1 MVINTKNIIFV
12 LTLLIIG
19 TIWLCV
25 ELEQDKGINT
35 HNEDLNSTA
44 RLVAANDATLEQM
57 IINYSIENGINY
69 ETSLRI
75 ANCESK
81 MGKYKTNWE
90 GSSAYGLYQFMPRTF
105 NAYCQ
110 GSIESDIDQ
119 IRCFTKLYKSHPS
132 WWLCS

>member
-1 MVINTKNIIFV
+1 MVINIKNIIFV

-19 TIWLCV
+19 TIWLCI
-25 ELEQDKGINT
+25 ELESDKGIKYQLSPQHAT
-35 HNEDLNSTA
+35 TSLPRHSQ
-44 RLVAANDATLEQM
+44 ATLEQM
-57 IINYSIENGINY
+57 IVQYSIDYGINY

-75 ANCESK
+75 AHCESK

-132 WWLCS
+132 WWECS